1 LSNLFNSKEVVK
13 LKGSGRKGKRSKAP
27 ESMGRLRPVGHIK
40 IIDPRGYAYFPRLLR
55 KEVNAKGKDEIPF
68 FLDANCVLLVRKDAN
83 LRQVLEGLE
92 VLKRDL
98 LLRVETEAEGPVEAK
113 PAEEGPKGG

>member
-98 LLRVETEAEGPVEAK
+98 LLRVETEEERPKEAK